1 MLSAAVCGEIF
12 ASPSV
17 LNILSG
23 IISVAQPGTPVLL
36 IVTNYTGDRLN
47 FGLAGEIA
55 KTRYGYDVETLL
67 IDDDCA
73 IENVR
78 KSVGKRGLAGT
89 VLIHKIAGAMA
100 SLGFGLQPIHTFCN
114 QILKNE
120 RLATVGFTFTNT
132 GDRIKSIEIGR
143 GVHGEPGI
151 LKIDEEPNF
160 ARIIEIVADKLVKK
174 VAKRSRIL
182 LMFNNLGGTSSF
194 TMATFSHFFLR
205 QIRNDYDIELVLE
218 GTFMTSLNE
227 EGISVTMLRL
237 CDDDRDAIIQYIKYP
252 VRIAANVP
260 FNIIR
265 DYKVPTWSNDAAQSL
280 PNPLEQSKYDQ
291 RFYRIKYNDIESEA
305 CKRAVA
311 SACERL
317 LQNEKILNEMDA
329 EFGDR

>member
-1 MLSAAVCGEIF
+1 MLTAAVCGEIF

-23 IISVAQPGTPVLL
+23 ILSVAPTDASILL

-55 KTRYGYDVETLL
+55 KTRYGYNVETLL

-100 SLGFGLQPIHTFCN
+100 AKGCNLQDIHSFCN
-114 QILKNE
+114 RILRDE

-132 GDRIKSIEIGR
+132 GDAIESIEIGR

-151 LKIDEEPNF
+151 LKIAEEPNF
-160 ARIIEIVADKLVKK
+160 VNIIEIVVQKLMRK
-174 VAKRSRIL
+174 VPAKSKIV
-182 LMFNNLGGTSSF
+182 LMFNNLGGTSCF
-194 TMATFSHFFLR
+194 TMSTFSNFFLKR
-205 QIRNDYDIELVLE
+205 IRNEYEIQLVLE
-218 GTFMTSLNE
+218 GTFMTSLNA
-227 EGISVTMLRL
+227 EGISVTMLQL
-237 CDDDRDAIIQYIKYP
+237 SDDDKDTIIELIEYP
-252 VRIAANVP
+252 VKIAANVP
-260 FNIIR
+260 FNVVR
-265 DYKVPTWSNDAAQSL
+265 NFKPPGELDAVSL
-280 PNPLEQSKYDQ
+280 VSKNVLQKAKYHD
-291 RFYRIKYNDIESEA
+291 RFYRIKYDEIRKEA
-305 CKRAVA
+305 CRRAVTC
-311 SACERL
+311 ACERL
-317 LQNEKILNEMDA
+317 LQNEKLLNEMDA